1 MYNGPAIPRLGY
13 DYIFPNPRYAMR
25 EGLLAYGGDL
35 NPDRVLMAYRKG
47 IFPWY
52 NEGDPILW
60 WSPDPRLLLYPNDFK
75 ISRSLRKKLRQK
87 RFSVKLDRN
96 FRSVMQQCA
105 KVPRGGQKGSW
116 ILPEVVES
124 YSALHDRGFA
134 HSVEVYDE
142 DGELAGGLYGIST
155 GAAFFGESM
164 FTLVP
169 DASKVALAHMVELA
183 KIWDF
188 AFIDCQI
195 PSEHLISLGAVRVER
210 ERFLDELEETQ
221 ATLGVHG
228 NWSEHEH
235 LLEAMSW

>member
-1 MYNGPAIPRLGY
+1 MP
-13 DYIFPNPRYAMR
+13 

-35 NPDRVLMAYRKG
+35 NPDRVLMAYRRG

-60 WSPDPRLLLYPNDFK
+60 WSPDPRLLLYPDDFK

-96 FRSVMQQCA
+96 FVSVMRHCA
-105 KVPRGGQKGSW
+105 DVPRHGQRGSW
-116 ILPEVVES
+116 ILPEVVEA
-124 YSALHDRGFA
+124 YSSLHDRGFA

-142 DGELAGGLYGIST
+142 ESRLVGGLYGVST
-155 GAAFFGESM
+155 GTAFFGESM
-164 FTLVP
+164 FSLAP
-169 DASKVALAHMVELA
+169 DASKVALAHLVALA

-195 PSEHLISLGAVRVER
+195 PSEHLMRLGAVRVDR
-210 ERFLDELEETQ
+210 NRFLDELESTQ
-221 ATLGVHG
+221 TELGVPG
-228 NWSEHEH
+228 NWQEHET
-235 LLEAMSW
+235 LLSRLEW